1 MKRGRNKSKN
11 NKKENVHRKG
21 LGNMSVVIGSD
32 HGGFGLK
39 ETLLTHQ
46 KEKGIEVVD
55 VGCYDTN
62 SVDYPDIAEKACAK
76 VTSGECEW
84 GILVCGTGIGISM
97 AANKVRGI
105 RCALVSNEYS
115 AEMTKRHNNA
125 NFIAFGGRVTGPD
138 LAKNIVDA
146 YINAEFEG
154 GRHQKRVDKISALE
168 G

>member
-1 MKRGRNKSKN
+1 MK
-11 NKKENVHRKG
+11 
-21 LGNMSVVIGSD
+21 VVIGSD
-32 HGGFGLK
+32 HGGFELK
-39 ETLLTHQ
+39 EALKNHL
-46 KEKGIEVVD
+46 KEKGFTVTD
-55 VGCYDTN
+55 VGCYDTA
-62 SVDYPDIAEKACAK
+62 SVDYPDIAAAACAM

-84 GILVCGTGIGISM
+84 GVLVCGTGIGISM

-125 NFIAFGGRVTGPD
+125 NMLAFGGRVIGSD
-138 LAKNIVDA
+138 LAKNILNA

-154 GRHQKRVDKISALE
+154 GRHQNRIDKIKALE